1 MIYAFAIPFFF
12 ILIAIEFLAGKKAN
26 KGIYRINDAVTDLSC
41 GVGNLVTGVLMDGAI
56 FGLYVAL
63 YNYGHLFELSADSIL
78 TWIVATILVDFA
90 YYWWHR
96 ASHRINFI
104 WAAHVVHHQS
114 QDYNLAVALRQA
126 WFTRCTIW
134 AFNLPM
140 ALIGVPPLVFAISVA
155 INTLYQFWIHTQLV
169 GKMGFLE
176 SFLNTPS
183 HHRVHHGINPKY
195 IDKNYAGFLII
206 WDRMFGTFCEEDE
219 PVVYGTVKPFK
230 SFDPIWANF
239 HYWVEMAVLSWRA
252 PQIKDKLKVWFMPP
266 EWSPAE
272 LGGTRAIPE
281 VNKKTFKKWEV
292 RLTNALALYLIFQFA
307 TVVLATMYLLIS
319 QESATENAL
328 VLLGATIILSTWVWG
343 FLLRGWKWALI
354 AEHVRLILLPLIAFI
369 VMLETTYLL
378 PALIGVGL
386 FSIISVY
393 WLFFRSAPI
402 WPAPVDSTS

>member
-12 ILIAIEFLAGKKAN
+12 LFIAFEFFVGKKKN
-26 KGIYRINDAVTDLSC
+26 KTIYRINDAITDLSC

-63 YNYGHLFELSADSIL
+63 YNYGHLFELSEESVL

-96 ASHRINFI
+96 ASHRVNFI

-140 ALIGVPPLVFAISVA
+140 ALIGVPPMVFGISVA
-155 INTLYQFWIHTQLV
+155 INTLYQFWIHTELV

-206 WDRMFGTFCEEDE
+206 WDRLFGTFCEEDE

-230 SFDPIWANF
+230 SFDPVWANF
-239 HYWVEMAVLSWRA
+239 HYWFEMAAMSWRA
-252 PQIKDKLKVWFMPP
+252 PQVKDKIKVLFMPP

-272 LGGTRAIPE
+272 LGGTKTIPE
-281 VNKKTFKKWEV
+281 VNRNSFKKWNV
-292 RLTNALALYLIFQFA
+292 SLTRALASYLLVQFA
-307 TVVLATMYLLIS
+307 TAVAATMYLLIS
-319 QESATENAL
+319 HESSRGDIL
-328 VLLGATIILSTWVWG
+328 FLLGSSIVLSTWIWG
-343 FLLRGWKWALI
+343 SLLRARRWALVI
-354 AEHVRLILLPLIAFI
+354 EHLRLIGLPLVAFLVTVQTDHLLPSL
-369 VMLETTYLL
+369 V
-378 PALIGVGL
+378 GVGL
-386 FSIISVY
+386 FSTLSAY
-393 WLFFRSAPI
+393 WLFFRSSPL
-402 WPAPVDSTS
+402 WPPPVEPTP